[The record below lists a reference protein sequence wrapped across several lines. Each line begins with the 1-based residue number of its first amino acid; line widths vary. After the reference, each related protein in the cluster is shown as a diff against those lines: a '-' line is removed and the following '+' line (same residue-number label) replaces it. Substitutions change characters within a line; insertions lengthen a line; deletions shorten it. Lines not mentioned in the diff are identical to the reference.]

1 MHTSTSMRW
10 LVVAV
15 SAAMLL
21 AVVAACAGETVEVP
35 GETVVVK
42 EEVIKTVEV
51 PGETVTVEVIKEVQ
65 VPGETVVVK
74 EEVVK
79 EVMVPG
85 ETVVV
90 EKEVVKTV
98 EVPGETVT
106 VEVVKTVEVPG
117 ETVVVEKEVVKTVEI
132 PGETVVVEKVVVKE
146 VPAGYVTDPTTGKA
160 VTAPQYGGTL
170 TTALTE
176 APPHSDSF
184 YEVGHANIFVSAVI
198 ERAAI
203 MDWAIDRDV
212 WHLASTYK
220 PPEYF
225 VPHLAESWEQ
235 PDPLTVILHVRK
247 GVYWHDK
254 PPMNGRELT
263 ADDFVY
269 NFHRVSGTGS
279 GFTET
284 GQYYA
289 FLGYDLIES
298 IEATDKYTVVFKLK
312 EDVTGKTF
320 FGGLNIAQVI
330 AWSYHSDIY
339 PPEVIEEHGDA
350 KDWRTI
356 VGTGPFM
363 LTDYVLE
370 SSITWKKNPN
380 YWGYDPKYPEN
391 RLPYIDE
398 MRALYMPEL
407 ATRMAAL
414 RTGKVDFVGIM
425 ARIVSIDQVESLA
438 RTNPEIVLT
447 RVWYRSDN
455 SYGFSLTKEPFD
467 DLRVRQA
474 MNMALD
480 HETIN
485 NAYFKGYGNW
495 EPQGRVSSDMT
506 GYTTPFA
513 EWPEEVKKYW
523 TYDPEGAEALLDA
536 AGLPRGADGIRFKT
550 VLNSGEERDIS
561 YNELASG
568 YWREIGIQ
576 VEIRTVDQAEHLAM
590 QRSGE
595 FEGFWVRAMARRGDP
610 LSDYALLYSKSGVE
624 TWRGIADPV
633 YDALYEA
640 AEAAETG
647 SEEQKRLCREM
658 QLRELEMHW
667 GIWGTESPQFTANW
681 PWVKGYNGE
690 LALGAT
696 EFNWPYAYLWIDQ
709 DLKKAMGY

>member
-1 MHTSTSMRW
+1 MSKTLGMRW
-10 LVVAV
+10 LVVVAA
-15 SAAMLL
+15 AAMLL
-21 AVVAACAGETVEVP
+21 ALAAACGTETVEVP
-35 GETVVVK
+35 GETVVVEK
-42 EEVIKTVEV
+42 
-51 PGETVTVEVIKEVQ
+51 EVIKEVE
-65 VPGETVVVK
+65 VPGK
-74 EEVVK
+74 
-79 EVMVPG
+79 
-85 ETVVV
+85 TVVV
-90 EKEVVKTV
+90 EKEVIK
-98 EVPGETVT
+98 E
-106 VEVVKTVEVPG
+106 VEVPG
-117 ETVVVEKEVVKTVEI
+117 ETVVVEKEVVKEVQV
-132 PGETVVVEKVVVKE
+132 PGETVVVEKEVVKEVIKMVAGPETVVVKE
-146 VPAGYVTDPTTGKA
+146 VRQGYVTDPTTGKA

-170 TTALTE
+170 TTASRLQ
-176 APPHSDSF
+176 APHTDSINPT
-184 YEVGHANIFVSAVI
+184 GQAQSFVSAVI
-198 ERAAI
+198 ERPAI
-203 MDWAIDRDV
+203 LDWTIDRDV

-225 VPHLAESWEQ
+225 VPHLAEWEQ

-247 GVYWHDK
+247 GVHWHDK

-269 NFHRVSGTGS
+269 NYHRATGTGS
-279 GFTET
+279 GFTEG
-284 GQYYA
+284 GQYA
-289 FLGYDLIES
+289 EFLGYGVIES
-298 IEATDKYTVVFKLK
+298 ITATDKYTVVFKLK
-312 EDVTGKTF
+312 EDVTGRIF
-320 FGGLNIAQVI
+320 FGGLNISQVI
-330 AWSYHSDIY
+330 AASYHSDIY

-363 LTDYVLE
+363 LTDYVLD

-398 MRALYMPEL
+398 MRALYMPEP

-414 RTGKVDFVGIM
+414 RTGKVDFVGVLRDSPIK
-425 ARIVSIDQVESLA
+425 SIDQVVSLA

-447 RVWYRSDN
+447 SVWYRSAN

-485 NAYFKGYGNW
+485 NTYFKGYGNW
-495 EPQGRVSSDMT
+495 VPQGRLSSDMT
-506 GYTTPFA
+506 GYTTPFE

-550 VLNSGEERDIS
+550 VMNSSEALDIS
-561 YNELASG
+561 YQELASG

-576 VEIRTVDQAEHLAM
+576 VEIRRVDSAAQTAM
-590 QRSGE
+590 RETGL
-595 FEGFWVRAMARRGDP
+595 FEGFWGSSTARRGAA
-610 LSDYALLYSKSGVE
+610 LGEYALLYSKLGMQP
-624 TWRGIADPV
+624 WRGIADPV

-647 SEEQKRLCREM
+647 SEEQKRLSREM
-658 QLRELEMHW
+658 GLREAEMHW
-667 GIWGTESPQFTANW
+667 IIWGTESPYFNANQ

-690 LALGAT
+690 LPLGAS
-696 EFNWPYAYLWIDQ
+696 EPNWPLPYLWIDQ
-709 DLKKAMGY
+709 DLKEAMGH

>member
-1 MHTSTSMRW
+1 
-10 LVVAV
+10 
-15 SAAMLL
+15 MLL
-21 AVVAACAGETVEVP
+21 AVAAACTETVEVP

-51 PGETVTVEVIKEVQ
+51 PGETVVKEVIKEVQ

-98 EVPGETVT
+98 EVPGQTV
-106 VEVVKTVEVPG
+106 VKEVVKTVEVPG
-117 ETVVVEKEVVKTVEI
+117 ETVVVEKEVVKTVEV
-132 PGETVVVEKVVVKE
+132 PGETVVVEKEVVKTVAGPERIVVKE
-146 VPAGYVTDPTTGKA
+146 VRAGYVTDPTTGKA

-170 TTALTE
+170 TTPWKE
-176 APPHSDSF
+176 VPPHTDSLDATGF
-184 YEVGHANIFVSAVI
+184 ANILVSAVI
-198 ERAAI
+198 ERPAI
-203 MDWAIDRDV
+203 LDWAIDRDV
-212 WHLASTYK
+212 WSLASTYF

-235 PDPLTVILHVRK
+235 PDPLTVILHIRP

-254 PPMNGRELT
+254 APMNGRELI

-269 NFHRVSGTGS
+269 NFHRVTGTGS

-284 GQYYA
+284 GQHA
-289 FLGYDLIES
+289 EFMGYGVIES
-298 IEATDKYTVVFKLK
+298 ITATDKYTVEFKLK

-320 FGGLNIAQVI
+320 FGGLDIAQVI
-330 AWSYHSDIY
+330 AASYKSDIY

-350 KDWRTI
+350 QDWRTI

-370 SSITWKKNPN
+370 SSVTYEKNPN
-380 YWGYDPKYPEN
+380 YWGNDPKYPEN

-398 MRALYMPEL
+398 LRALYIPEP
-407 ATRMAAL
+407 ATWIAAL
-414 RTGKVDFVGIM
+414 RTGKVDFVGRGS
-425 ARIVSIDQVESLA
+425 RIRSIDQVESLA
-438 RTNPEIVLT
+438 RTNPEIELT
-447 RVWYRSDN
+447 KIWFRSDN
-455 SYGFSLTKEPFD
+455 SYGFSLTQEPFD

-474 MNMALD
+474 MNMSLD

-485 NAYFKGYGNW
+485 ATYFKGYGNW
-495 EPQGRVSSDMT
+495 EPQGILSSDFT

-523 TYDPEGAEALLDA
+523 TYDPEGAESLLDA
-536 AGLPRGADGIRFKT
+536 AGLQRGADGIRFKT
-550 VLNSGEERDIS
+550 VLNNRDDRDMS
-561 YNELASG
+561 YQELASG

-576 VEIRTVDQAEHLAM
+576 VEIRTVDGAEASAM
-590 QRSGE
+590 QESGD
-595 FEGFWVRAMARRGDP
+595 FEGFWVWTTARRGDP
-610 LSDYALLYSKSGVE
+610 LGEYSLLYSPSGVQA
-624 TWRGIADPV
+624 WMGIADPV

-640 AEAAETG
+640 AEAAGTG
-647 SEEQKRLCREM
+647 SEEQKRLSREM
-658 QLRELEMHW
+658 QLRQLEMHW
-667 GIWGTESPQFTANW
+667 SIWGTESPQFNANQ
-681 PWVKGYNGE
+681 PWLKGYNGE
-690 LALGAT
+690 YALGYS
-696 EFNWPYAYLWIDQ
+696 EFNWPYAYMWIDQ
-709 DLKKAMGY
+709 DLKKAMGH

>member
-1 MHTSTSMRW
+1 MSKTLGMRW
-10 LVVAV
+10 LVVAAG
-15 SAAMLL
+15 AALL
-21 AVVAACAGETVEVP
+21 LVLAAACGAETETIEVP

-42 EEVIKTVEV
+42 EEVIKEVEV
-51 PGETVTVEVIKEVQ
+51 PGK
-65 VPGETVVVK
+65 TVVVEK
-74 EEVVK
+74 EVVK
-79 EVMVPG
+79 EVQVPG

-90 EKEVVKTV
+90 EKEVVK
-98 EVPGETVT
+98 EVQ
-106 VEVVKTVEVPG
+106 VPG
-117 ETVVVEKEVVKTVEI
+117 ETVVVEKEVVKEVI
-132 PGETVVVEKVVVKE
+132 KMVAGPEKVVVKE
-146 VPAGYVTDPTTGKA
+146 VPMGYVTDPTTGKA

-170 TTALTE
+170 TTALKSFS
-176 APPHSDSF
+176 PHTDSS
-184 YEVGHANIFVSAVI
+184 YLVGGANYFVSAVI
-198 ERAAI
+198 ERPAI

-212 WHLASTYK
+212 WAFTSSYR

-269 NFHRVSGTGS
+269 NFHRVSATGS
-279 GFTET
+279 GFTEP
-284 GQYYA
+284 GQYAA
-289 FLGYDLIES
+289 FIGLGVIES
-298 IEATDKYTVVFKLK
+298 ITATDKYTVEFKLK

-320 FGGLNIAQVI
+320 YLGYNIAQVI
-330 AWSYHSDIY
+330 AAGYHSDIY

-350 KDWRTI
+350 RDWRTI

-363 LTDYVLE
+363 LTDLVQD
-370 SSITWKKNPN
+370 SSVTWKKNPN
-380 YWGYDPKYPEN
+380 YWGNDPKYPEN

-398 MRALYMPEL
+398 MRALFMPEP

-414 RTGKVDFVGIM
+414 RTGKVDFVGEGQI
-425 ARIVSIDQVESLA
+425 RSIDQVESLA

-447 RVWYRSDN
+447 KLWTSSAS
-455 SYGFSLTKEPFD
+455 SYVFVLTKEPFD

-485 NAYFKGYGNW
+485 NTYFKGYGNPV
-495 EPQGRVSSDMT
+495 PQGRLSTDIT

-513 EWPEEVKKYW
+513 EWPEEVRKYY

-550 VLNSGEERDIS
+550 VLNSGEGRDIN
-561 YNELASG
+561 YHELASG

-576 VEIRTVDQAEHLAM
+576 VEEIRMLDSAAEKALKE
-590 QRSGE
+590 SGLS
-595 FEGFWVRAMARRGDP
+595 EGFWANSLAARRPALGH
-610 LSDYALLYSKSGVE
+610 YALLYSKPGVYA
-624 TWRGIADPV
+624 WSGIADPV

-640 AEAAETG
+640 AEAAEATRDI
-647 SEEQKRLCREM
+647 EELKRLGREM
-658 QLRELEMHW
+658 ELRQLEMHW
-667 GIWGTESPQFTANW
+667 FIWGTESPQFQANW

-690 LALGAT
+690 LPLGAA
-696 EFNWPYAYLWIDQ
+696 EYNWPFPYLWIDQ
-709 DLKKAMGY
+709 DLKAAMGH